1 MLVDVPNVKNA
12 YSEAIKEQP
21 ALSRRHL
28 NPLRINSLDKK
39 HMRAILT
46 HTNSVPQ
53 FEASNSGPWESF
65 DRRIANYAKGTWG
78 PKGGTL
84 YLLTGRSENGLIT
97 VNRKPTQDLLN
108 KVPETYS
115 RYKFVK
121 NNVKLGTP
129 RSIWTAGCCVWK
141 QKVASFAVMS
151 NHQKDKKM
159 LHQTE
164 ISVFDLQK
172 LLKTPSHK
180 VDLFPGNTK
189 CAQNNVKVK

>member
-1 MLVDVPNVKNA
+1 M
-12 YSEAIKEQP
+12 
-21 ALSRRHL
+21 
-28 NPLRINSLDKK
+28 
-39 HMRAILT
+39 
-46 HTNSVPQ
+46 
-53 FEASNSGPWESF
+53 
-65 DRRIANYAKGTWG
+65 
-78 PKGGTL
+78 

-97 VNRKPTQDLLN
+97 VNGKPTQDLLN

-151 NHQKDKKM
+151 NNQKDKKM

-164 ISVFDLQK
+164 ISVFDPQK